1 VYMLPFDG
9 ELKLLITIIINRDM
23 G

>member
-1 VYMLPFDG
+1 MLPFDG